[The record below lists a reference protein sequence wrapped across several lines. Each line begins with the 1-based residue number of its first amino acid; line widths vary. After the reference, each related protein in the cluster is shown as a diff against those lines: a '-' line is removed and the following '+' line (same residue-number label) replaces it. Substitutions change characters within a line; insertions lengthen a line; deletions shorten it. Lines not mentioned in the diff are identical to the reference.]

1 MENQRARSAAILW
14 PRGNQQDE
22 LAIALWRPI
31 HIVPPDLL
39 TLMMRQ
45 AAERKLLMKHLISI
59 MHRPGWLALGIA
71 FSLVLAACSPSTAAV
86 STPGPT
92 PLLTATGT
100 PAAPPAAPTASPQVS
115 IPDTG
120 SAVVQAVANLQFG
133 QILVTADGR
142 TLYSNTADSAGQIV
156 CANSDCTNFWPP
168 YIVAAQPA
176 AMEGNPGAL
185 GTVTRPDGTL
195 QLTYNQ
201 KPLYTFYLDQAAG
214 DAKGNGFVDLGGTW
228 GVVSLV
234 SAPPVSSPVP
244 AAPTSSSSGG
254 YQY

>member
-1 MENQRARSAAILW
+1 
-14 PRGNQQDE
+14 
-22 LAIALWRPI
+22 
-31 HIVPPDLL
+31 
-39 TLMMRQ
+39 
-45 AAERKLLMKHLISI
+45 MKHLISLI
-59 MHRPGWLALGIA
+59 HRPGWLGLWMT
-71 FSLVLAACSPSTAAV
+71 FSLVLAACSPSAAAV
-86 STPGPT
+86 SAQDPT
-92 PLLTATGT
+92 PVLPATSIQ
-100 PAAPPAAPTASPQVS
+100 AAPPEAPAASTQVS

-120 SAVVQAVANLQFG
+120 SAVVQAVDNPQLG

-168 YIVAAQPA
+168 YIVGAQPA
-176 AMEGNPGAL
+176 AVEGIPGAL

-214 DAKGNGFVDLGGTW
+214 DTKGNGFVDLGGTW
-228 GVVSLV
+228 GVASLA
-234 SAPPVSSPVP
+234 SAPTVNSPVP
-244 AAPTSSSSGG
+244 PAPTSSSSGG